1 MKNSFLRALV
11 RTWCTGAL
19 YFLAALGYLFY
30 GVLWSIRLMQKLKI
44 LFLSL
49 ALVAIFIAGAAA
61 YLFVPRLDKAVPVEI
76 VVEKGASIHSVARKL
91 KAERVVPS
99 STAFVFWV
107 RLLGMEKKVQA
118 GKVSLYKGEGMVSAA
133 QKLLHA
139 EPIEHIVTV
148 PEGLTI
154 EQTAGIIGRSLAVDS
169 SEFVRVCG
177 DQETLRR
184 LGIPAQSAEGYLF
197 PDTYRFAPDVT
208 VFDIVKRMVDHGAE
222 QYASITRDSSAPA
235 RSRHEVIILASIV
248 EKEATLDSERPLVA
262 GVFCNRLVKRIPLG
276 ADPTVRY
283 VLRKFSGPLLASD
296 LAVNSPYNTR
306 RYAGLPPG
314 PICSPGLASLRAAL
328 SPAQTKELYF
338 VAKWDGSGA
347 HDFSMTGEEHEKKKM
362 QIRRMNEARKAEAA
376 RKPK

>member
-1 MKNSFLRALV
+1 MKNNVVRALV

-30 GVLWSIRLMQKLKI
+30 GVLWSVRFMQKSRI
-44 LFLSL
+44 LILSL
-49 ALVAIFIAGAAA
+49 ALVAACVAAA
-61 YLFVPRLDKAVPVEI
+61 GVYLFVPRGGKVVPIEI
-76 VVEKGASIHSVARKL
+76 VVEKGSSIHAIARKL
-91 KAERVVPS
+91 REARVVPS
-99 STAFVFWV
+99 SFAFVLWV
-107 RLLGMEKKVQA
+107 KFLGTEKKIQA
-118 GKVSLYKGEGMVSAA
+118 GKVSLFKGEGMVSAA
-133 QKLLHA
+133 RKLLHA
-139 EPIEHIVTV
+139 EPIEIIVTI

-154 EQTAGIIGRSLAVDS
+154 EQTASIIAHALAIDS
-169 SEFVRVCG
+169 AAFAAACDDE
-177 DQETLRR
+177 ETLRR

-208 VFDIVKRMVDHGAE
+208 VSDIVKRMADHGADM
-222 QYASITRDSSAPA
+222 YAGIPADSSLSGL
-235 RSRHEVIILASIV
+235 SRHEVITLASIV

-262 GVFCNRLVKRIPLG
+262 GVFSNRLARRMPLG

-306 RYAGLPPG
+306 RFAGLPPG

-328 SPAQTKELYF
+328 FPAQTKELYF

-347 HDFSMTGEEHEKKKM
+347 HDFSTTGAEHEKKKM
-362 QIRRMNEARKAEAA
+362 QIRRMNEARKAEAVKGP
-376 RKPK
+376 R